1 MERTVSSLLK
11 ANAKQ
16 FSCKDTCESNQTEGV
31 EALQSYE
38 YAAGWNPIAVYP
50 YVEVHSENK
59 LRVFGD
65 GQVIVSLFSR
75 CLRQTWVN

>member
-11 ANAKQ
+11 ANTKQ

-59 LRVFGD
+59 LRE
-65 GQVIVSLFSR
+65 
-75 CLRQTWVN
+75 CLGMDRLSFHSFPDVYDRHG